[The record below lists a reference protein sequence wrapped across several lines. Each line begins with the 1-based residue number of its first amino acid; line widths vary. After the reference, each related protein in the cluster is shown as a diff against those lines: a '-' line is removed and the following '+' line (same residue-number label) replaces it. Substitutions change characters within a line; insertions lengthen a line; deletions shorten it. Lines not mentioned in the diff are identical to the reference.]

1 VLSDFTSS
9 EPFLVK
15 DKSGTVVVTVDDA
28 DIDEAPK
35 TFDRMEKDKDTDL
48 GDGVLA
54 SVAEAFAN
62 WNDDTIGIQREEWS
76 LRPGQ
81 RLFVHGEVNDKA
93 GRLEFGKAD
102 GHPYLIST
110 RTRRR
115 CASRPSAGARSGRT
129 RRSRRS

>member
-9 EPFLVK
+9 EPFLV
-15 DKSGTVVVTVDDA
+15 
-28 DIDEAPK
+28 
-35 TFDRMEKDKDTDL
+35 KDKDTDL

-81 RLFVHGEVNDKA
+81 RLFVHGEVNKA

-110 RTRRR
+110 RTEEEMRKSAQRWGKVW
-115 CASRPSAGARSGRT
+115 AYAALAAIVIGVGLTVAGAIVLATG
-129 RRSRRS
+129 